1 LNNDTLIFDHE
12 IGAILRN
19 DLSSFIER
27 TFYELN
33 PCTNFLPATY
43 IDLMAA
49 TLEKCCSGEIK
60 RLIINL
66 PPRMLKSHAA
76 SVAFPAWLLG
86 RDPAKQIICASYG
99 QDLAD
104 KHARDCRTLMRSDFY
119 RRLFPGTA
127 LSEAKQSVNEFM
139 TTQQGFRLA
148 TSVGGAVTGRGADMI
163 ILDDI
168 VKPEEALS
176 ETRRPATNHWF
187 FNTLFSRL
195 NSKEQGVIIIV
206 MQRLHQEDL
215 VGEVLDRGHWEVLS
229 LPAIAVED
237 ERILYKNWCGE
248 FVFVRQAGQAL
259 HPERES
265 KETLLETRKNMGEY
279 EFQSQYQQSPTAR
292 EGSIVKREWLKY
304 YPAGPTP
311 REYWAIVQSWDTAIK
326 AGDSNDFSVCTT
338 WMVAGGN
345 AYLLDVFRERLIYP
359 DLKRAVIEQFK
370 RHTPGKI
377 IIEDQGSGSVL
388 IEDLKRDGLYCE
400 PYKPPSG
407 TSKADRLGIQS
418 SKFEAGLVYLP
429 EKASWRDAYI
439 DEITGF
445 PGAKHDDQVDST
457 TQALDYLT
465 KQLELS
471 KPGDGR
477 GFFYPQRG
485 YETY

>member
-1 LNNDTLIFDHE
+1 LNKNTLFLDHE
-12 IGAILRN
+12 IDALLRN
-19 DLSSFIER
+19 DLSYFIECS
-27 TFYELN
+27 FGELN
-33 PCTNFLPATY
+33 PGTKYLPATF

-49 TLEKCCSGEIK
+49 TLEKCCRGEIT

-76 SVAFPAWLLG
+76 SVALPAWLLG

-104 KHARDCRTLMRSDFY
+104 KHARDCRTLMRSNFY
-119 RRLFPGTA
+119 RRLFTGTV
-127 LSEAKQSVNEFM
+127 LSEAKHSVNEFM

-148 TSVGGAVTGRGADMI
+148 TSVGGAVTGRGADII
-163 ILDDI
+163 ILDD
-168 VKPEEALS
+168 VMKPEKALS
-176 ETRRPATNHWF
+176 ETRRRTHNDWF

-195 NSKEQGVIIIV
+195 NSKEHGVIIIV

-215 VGEVLDRGHWEVLS
+215 VGEVLDRGHWDVLS

-237 ERILYKNWCGE
+237 ERILYKNWYGE
-248 FVFVRQAGQAL
+248 FAFVRKAGQAL

-265 KETLLETRKNMGEY
+265 KETLLNIRENIGEY
-279 EFQSQYQQSPTAR
+279 DFQSQYQQSPTAR
-292 EGSIVKREWLKY
+292 EGSIVKREWLKS

-311 REYWAIVQSWDTAIK
+311 RDYWAIVQSWDTAIK

-338 WMVAGGN
+338 WMVARGN

-370 RHTPGKI
+370 RHTPGKV

-388 IEDLKRDGLYCE
+388 IDDLRNDGLYCE
-400 PYKPPSG
+400 RYKPPSG
-407 TSKADRLGIQS
+407 TTKADRLGIQS
-418 SKFEAGLVYLP
+418 SKFEAGRVYLP
-429 EKASWRDAYI
+429 EKANWRDAYI

-465 KQLELS
+465 RLLELS

-477 GFFYPQRG
+477 DFFYPQRG